1 MMEPANRI
9 QHIEEYYFSKKLRE
23 IEVLRNSG
31 IEIINAG
38 VGSPDLHPHESVLTA
53 LNDALQEPNAHQ
65 YQSYKG
71 IPELRK
77 AISSW
82 YKNYYNVTLN
92 PEKEILPLIG
102 SKEGIMHISLA
113 FLNKGDQVL
122 VPNPGYPTYAS
133 ASKIVEADIICYDL
147 SPENNW
153 LPNLASIESKN
164 LSKVKIMWINYPH
177 MPTGANA
184 TVEDLE
190 KIAAFGKKHDI
201 LICHDNPYSFILN
214 QNPISLL
221 EINEYKSHVLELNSL
236 SKSHNMAG
244 WRLGMVAANEDIIK
258 SILKVKSNMDS
269 GMFFA
274 TQKAAVKALSLE
286 SDWYNHLNKTY
297 ESRRKL
303 AWEICDELHLDFDKS
318 SSGLFIWGRIRS
330 PKSCDLTFTDKLLQK
345 HGVFIT
351 PGSIFGSNGKGF
363 VRMSLC
369 LNENTLS
376 TILNRI
382 QKK

>member
-1 MMEPANRI
+1 MMEPASRI

-23 IEVLRNSG
+23 IESLRNKG
-31 IEIINAG
+31 AEIINAG
-38 VGSPDLHPHESVLTA
+38 IGSPDLHPHESVVTA
-53 LNDALQEPNAHQ
+53 LNHALLEPNAHQ

-71 IPELRK
+71 IPEFRK
-77 AISSW
+77 AISTW
-82 YKNYYNVTLN
+82 YKNQFTVTLD

-133 ASKIVEADIICYDL
+133 ASKIVEADIIHYDL
-147 SPENNW
+147 SPETNW
-153 LPNLASIESKN
+153 LPNLASIEKNN

-184 TVEDLE
+184 TLEDLE

-214 QNPISLL
+214 PNPISLL
-221 EINEYKSHVLELNSL
+221 KANEYESHVLELNSL

-244 WRLGMVAANEDIIK
+244 WRLGMVAGNEDIIK

-269 GMFFA
+269 GMFYGN
-274 TQKAAVKALSLE
+274 QKAAVKALSLGN
-286 SDWYNHLNKTY
+286 DWYNDLNKTY
-297 ESRRKL
+297 KARRKL
-303 AWEICDELHLDFDKS
+303 AWEIFDMLNLDFDKS
-318 SSGLFIWGRIRS
+318 SSGLFVWGRIPS
-330 PKSCDLTFTDKLLQK
+330 SNSCDLAFTDKLLHE

-351 PGSIFGSNGKGF
+351 PGSIFGSNGKGY

-369 LNENTLS
+369 LNENTLN

>member
-1 MMEPANRI
+1 MESACRI

-23 IEVLRNSG
+23 IESLRNKG
-31 IEIINAG
+31 AEIINAG
-38 VGSPDLHPHESVLTA
+38 IGSPDLHPHESVVTA
-53 LNDALQEPNAHQ
+53 LNHALLEPNAHQ

-71 IPELRK
+71 IPEFRK
-77 AISSW
+77 AIATW
-82 YKNYYNVTLN
+82 YKNQFTVTLD

-133 ASKIVEADIICYDL
+133 ASKIVEAEIIHYDL
-147 SPENNW
+147 SPETNW
-153 LPNLASIESKN
+153 LPNLASIEKNN

-184 TVEDLE
+184 TLEDLE

-214 QNPISLL
+214 PNPISLL
-221 EINEYKSHVLELNSL
+221 KANEYESHVLELNSL

-244 WRLGMVAANEDIIK
+244 WRLGMVAGNEDIIK

-269 GMFFA
+269 GMFYG
-274 TQKAAVKALSLE
+274 TQKAAVKALSLGN
-286 SDWYNHLNKTY
+286 DWYNDLNKTY
-297 ESRRKL
+297 KARRKL
-303 AWEICDELHLDFDKS
+303 AWEIFDMLNLDFDKS
-318 SSGLFIWGRIRS
+318 SSGLFVWGRIPS
-330 PKSCDLTFTDKLLQK
+330 SNSCDLAFTDKLLHE

-351 PGSIFGSNGKGF
+351 PGSIFGSNGKGY

-369 LNENTLS
+369 LNENTLN

>member
-1 MMEPANRI
+1 MEPANRI

-23 IEVLRNSG
+23 IEGLKNKG

-38 VGSPDLHPHESVLTA
+38 IGSPDLHPPKSVITA
-53 LNDALQEPNAHQ
+53 LNHALQEPNAHQ

-71 IPELRK
+71 IPELRN

-82 YKNYYNVTLN
+82 YKNYYSVTLD

-133 ASKIVEADIICYDL
+133 ASKIVEADIISYEL
-147 SPENNW
+147 SPETNW
-153 LPNLASIESKN
+153 LPNLTSIEKN
-164 LSKVKIMWINYPH
+164 DLSKVKIMWINYPH

-221 EINEYKSHVLELNSL
+221 EINKYKSHVLELNSL

-269 GMFFA
+269 GMFFGI
-274 TQKAAVKALSLE
+274 QKGAIAALQAEGSWFKK
-286 SDWYNHLNKTY
+286 LNEVYT
-297 ESRRKL
+297 ERRKL
-303 AWEICDELHLDFDKS
+303 IFKLATLLKTDFDINT
-318 SSGLFIWGRIRS
+318 SGLFVWAKYRDTS
-330 PKSCDLTFTDKLLQK
+330 KSSVQFIEEILNK
-345 HGVFIT
+345 HHIFIT
-351 PGSIFGSNGKGF
+351 PGSIFGSQGEGYIRF
-363 VRMSLC
+363 SLC
-369 LNENTLS
+369 VEVEQIS
-376 TILNRI
+376 EAIKRI
-382 QKK
+382 SKS

>member
-1 MMEPANRI
+1 MMEPASRI

-23 IEVLRNSG
+23 IESLRNKG
-31 IEIINAG
+31 AEIINAG
-38 VGSPDLHPHESVLTA
+38 IGSPDLHPHESVVTA
-53 LNDALQEPNAHQ
+53 LNHALLEPNAHQ

-71 IPELRK
+71 IPEFRK
-77 AISSW
+77 AISTW
-82 YKNYYNVTLN
+82 YKNQFTVTLD

-133 ASKIVEADIICYDL
+133 ASKIVEADIIHYDL
-147 SPENNW
+147 SPETNW
-153 LPNLASIESKN
+153 LPNLASIEKNN

-184 TVEDLE
+184 TLEDLE

-214 QNPISLL
+214 PNPISLL
-221 EINEYKSHVLELNSL
+221 KANEYESHVLELNSL

-244 WRLGMVAANEDIIK
+244 WRLGMVAGNEDIIK

-269 GMFFA
+269 GMFYG
-274 TQKAAVKALSLE
+274 TQKAAVKALSLGN
-286 SDWYNHLNKTY
+286 DWYNDLNKTY
-297 ESRRKL
+297 KARRKL
-303 AWEICDELHLDFDKS
+303 AWEIFDMLNLDFDKS
-318 SSGLFIWGRIRS
+318 SSGLFVWGRIPS
-330 PKSCDLTFTDKLLQK
+330 SNSCDLAFTDKLLHE

-351 PGSIFGSNGKGF
+351 PGSIFGSNGKGY

-369 LNENTLS
+369 LNENTLN

>member
-53 LNDALQEPNAHQ
+53 LNHALQEPNAHQ

-153 LPNLASIESKN
+153 LPNLASIESNN
-164 LSKVKIMWINYPH
+164 LSKVKIMWINYPN

-190 KIAAFGKKHDI
+190 KIAAFGKKHNI

-214 QNPISLL
+214 QKPISLL

-244 WRLGMVAANEDIIK
+244 WRLGMVAGNEDVIK

-269 GMFFA
+269 GMFYG
-274 TQKAAVKALSLE
+274 TQKAAVKALSLGH
-286 SDWYNHLNKTY
+286 DWYNDLNKTY
-297 ESRRKL
+297 KARRKL
-303 AWEICDELHLDFDKS
+303 AWEIFDLLSLDYDKS
-318 SSGLFIWGRIRS
+318 SSGLFVWGRIPS
-330 PKSCDLTFTDKLLQK
+330 SNSCDLAFTDNLLHE

-351 PGSIFGSNGKGF
+351 PGSIFGSNGKGY

-369 LNENTLS
+369 LNEITLN
-376 TILNRI
+376 TILNRM

>member
-1 MMEPANRI
+1 MMEPASRI

-23 IEVLRNSG
+23 IESLRNKG
-31 IEIINAG
+31 AEIINAG
-38 VGSPDLHPHESVLTA
+38 IGSPDLHPHESVVTA
-53 LNDALQEPNAHQ
+53 LNHALLEPNAHQ

-71 IPELRK
+71 IPEFRK
-77 AISSW
+77 AISTW
-82 YKNYYNVTLN
+82 YKNQFTVTLD

-133 ASKIVEADIICYDL
+133 ASKIVEADIIHYDL
-147 SPENNW
+147 SLETNW
-153 LPNLASIESKN
+153 LPNLASIEKNN

-184 TVEDLE
+184 TLEDLE

-214 QNPISLL
+214 PNPISLL
-221 EINEYKSHVLELNSL
+221 KANEYESHVLELNSL

-244 WRLGMVAANEDIIK
+244 WRLGMVAGNEDIIK

-269 GMFFA
+269 GMFYG
-274 TQKAAVKALSLE
+274 TQKAAVKALSLGN
-286 SDWYNHLNKTY
+286 DWYNDLNKTY
-297 ESRRKL
+297 KARRKL
-303 AWEICDELHLDFDKS
+303 AWEIFDMLNLDFDKS
-318 SSGLFIWGRIRS
+318 SSGLFVWGRIPS
-330 PKSCDLTFTDKLLQK
+330 SNSCDLAFTDKLLHE

-351 PGSIFGSNGKGF
+351 PGSIFGSNGKGY

-369 LNENTLS
+369 LNENTLN

>member
-1 MMEPANRI
+1 MMEPASRI

-23 IEVLRNSG
+23 IEALRNSG
-31 IEIINAG
+31 VDIINAG
-38 VGSPDLHPHESVLTA
+38 IGSPDLHPHESVVTA
-53 LNDALQEPNAHQ
+53 LNHALLEPNAHQ

-71 IPELRK
+71 IPEFRK
-77 AISSW
+77 TISYW
-82 YKNYYNVTLN
+82 YKNHYRVTLD

-133 ASKIVEADIICYDL
+133 ASKIVEADIIHYDL
-147 SPENNW
+147 SPETNW
-153 LPNLASIESKN
+153 LPNLASIEKNN

-184 TVEDLE
+184 TLEDLE

-214 QNPISLL
+214 PNPISLL
-221 EINEYKSHVLELNSL
+221 KANEYESHVLELNSL

-244 WRLGMVAANEDIIK
+244 WRLGMVAGNEDIIK

-269 GMFFA
+269 GMFYG
-274 TQKAAVKALSLE
+274 TQKAAVKALSLGN
-286 SDWYNHLNKTY
+286 DWYNDLNKTY
-297 ESRRKL
+297 KARRKL
-303 AWEICDELHLDFDKS
+303 AWEIFDMLNLDFDKS
-318 SSGLFIWGRIRS
+318 SSGLFVWGRIPS
-330 PKSCDLTFTDKLLQK
+330 SNSCDLAFTDKLLHE

-351 PGSIFGSNGKGF
+351 PGSIFGSNGKGY

-369 LNENTLS
+369 LNENTLN